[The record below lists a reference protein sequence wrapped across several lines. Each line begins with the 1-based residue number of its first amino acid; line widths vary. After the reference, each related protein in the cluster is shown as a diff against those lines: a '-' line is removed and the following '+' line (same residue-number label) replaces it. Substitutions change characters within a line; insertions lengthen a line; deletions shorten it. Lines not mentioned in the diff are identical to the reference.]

1 MSIIGWMREFFGLG
15 ARETSHE
22 FSGPMPIDQMWLD
35 MKYSTSAV
43 GREQALRIPGVLKGR
58 NLLCSLSTL
67 PLLERGPDN
76 QPVRSPLL
84 EQIDPHVPNVVVL
97 ARTFEDLLFDGIAWW
112 RVTARGA
119 DGYPTSARHLPY
131 GSVSLRQPTVGGYPS
146 QLQVVDDA
154 DGRFVWVDGKPVP
167 ARDMIRFD
175 SPNPALL
182 QYAGRTF
189 TLAERYADAAA
200 MYAKNPQSSEYFR
213 PADNAVEP
221 KQEDIEDALRQWM
234 WARKNGSTGYV
245 PRWLEY
251 VPSTSPSA
259 GDMKLPELKQQAALE
274 TALCMGLDPEVLGV
288 PVTSRTYANRQDFAR
303 DRINDVLAPYM
314 QAVSQRLSMMD
325 LCRRGYVRV
334 FDLDDYLRA
343 DPTTR
348 WTVYGQAVGMGAMSV
363 EQVQQEEGLPVGA
376 IEPPA
381 TAAPPVEDELAARRD
396 RAVGFAGP
404 PAARTF
410 DFAAA
415 ALEFKVDTKARTIT
429 GLALPY
435 GEIASK
441 YGFSYRF
448 AKGSLEWSDVSR
460 VKLLLNHDYGQPL
473 GVATDLKDTDAGFLP
488 SFRVGAGPDRDAVL
502 QDAADGIIDGL
513 SVGVEFDDAVDT
525 VPDPDN
531 KGVLL
536 VRRATLREVSLTP
549 MPAFDSARVTRV
561 AARRDGG
568 SMDTCATCGAALKP
582 GVAHTCAPATGPV
595 TLTAEQFAALLE
607 RRAPA
612 DPAPEPDPGPQAVDP
627 AGPDAGRGPVF
638 VTEPAPYRFDR
649 TGRNFSTR
657 QEFDFSTDLA
667 EMARARDGEGHT
679 PAGKRVMGMLAH
691 TFDVDSADINEVTPE
706 IQRPDMYVDQRNYR
720 YPLFNSMN
728 RGAPP
733 NGVTPFRFP
742 KFSSATGLVAAHTE
756 GTEPTGGTLV
766 TTSQVVTPT
775 ATSGKAY
782 ITREVWDMGG
792 NPAVSTLIYNQMV
805 KGYNE
810 ARETA
815 IGTYLNTLTAATDIA
830 LGVAVVDEA
839 LQLAWDRALVDL
851 QYIRGYE
858 FDFFAVEQY
867 LFKAF
872 ADATDNDGRKLYS
885 MINPTNANG
894 SAARRYTTIDLGG
907 VTAVPTW
914 GLGAG
919 TAGASNNSWL
929 YDSSTMHA
937 WSTPP
942 QRLEFPGGSD
952 DNTTYQPVAKVGI
965 GIWGYTAIANSDIG
979 GVRQVTYDNAS

>member
-1 MSIIGWMREFFGLG
+1 MSIIGWLRARLG
-15 ARETSHE
+15 WGAAETPDGAHN

-35 MKYSTSAV
+35 LKRSTSYV
-43 GREQALRIPGVLKGR
+43 GRDEALRIPGVLKGR
-58 NLLCSLSTL
+58 NLLCSLATL
-67 PLLERGPDN
+67 PLVERGPN
-76 QPVRSPLL
+76 NRVIRSPLL
-84 EQIDPHVPNVVVL
+84 DQLDPNVPNVVVL
-97 ARTFEDLLFDGIAWW
+97 ARTFEDLLFDQVSWW

-119 DGYPTSARHLPY
+119 DGYPVSVRHVPY
-131 GSVSLRQPTVGGYPS
+131 GSVSPQRPVPGGYPS
-146 QLQVVDDA
+146 QVAAVEP
-154 DGRFVWVDGKPVP
+154 DGRYVWVDGKPVP
-167 ARDMIRFD
+167 ALDMIRFD
-175 SPNPALL
+175 SPNPGLL
-182 QYAGRTF
+182 QYAGHTF
-189 TLAERYADAAA
+189 TLAHLYAEAAA
-200 MYAKNPQSSEYFR
+200 MYARNPQSSEYFS
-213 PADNAVEP
+213 PAENAAEP
-221 KQEDIEDALRQWM
+221 RQEDIEDALVQWRA
-234 WARKNGSTGYV
+234 ARRAGSTGYV
-245 PRWLEY
+245 PSWLTY
-251 VPSTSPSA
+251 NPSTAPTA
-259 GDMKLPELKQQAALE
+259 ADMKLPELKQQAALE

-325 LCRRGYVRV
+325 VCRRGYLRV

-343 DPTTR
+343 DPVTR
-348 WTVYGQAVGMGAMSV
+348 WTVYGQATAMGAMSV
-363 EQVQQEEGLPVGA
+363 EQVQEEEGLPVGA
-376 IEPPA
+376 VAPPPA
-381 TAAPPVEDELAARRD
+381 QAPADELAARRD

-404 PAARTF
+404 SPRTF
-410 DFAAA
+410 EFAGGAQ
-415 ALEFKVDTKARTIT
+415 FSVDTTKRTIT

-435 GEIASK
+435 GEVARK
-441 YGFSYRF
+441 YGAGYRF
-448 AKGSLEWSDVSR
+448 AKGALEWSDVSR
-460 VKLLLNHDYGQPL
+460 VKFLRDHDYGQVI
-473 GVATDLKDTDAGFLP
+473 GVATDLRETDAGLVP
-488 SFRVGAGPDRDAVL
+488 SFRVGAGQDRDAVL
-502 QDAADGIIDGL
+502 QDAADGILDGL

-536 VRRATLREVSLTP
+536 VRRATLREVSLTA

-561 AARRDGG
+561 VARRDGG
-568 SMDTCATCGAALKP
+568 TMEPCATCGTHHAP
-582 GVAHTCAPATGPV
+582 GVACPTPAAAPAGPV
-595 TLTAEQFAALLE
+595 TLTAEQFSVLLAGRPAA
-607 RRAPA
+607 AA
-612 DPAPEPDPGPQAVDP
+612 DPAPTDPGPVAVDP
-627 AGPDAGRGPVF
+627 NGPDTPRGPVF
-638 VTEPAPYRFDR
+638 VRESAPYRFDR
-649 TGRNFSTR
+649 RGNFATG
-657 QEFDFSTDLA
+657 QEHDFSTDLA
-667 EMARARDGEGHT
+667 EMARARDGAGQT

-706 IQRPDMYVDQRNYR
+706 INRPDLYVDQRDYR

-733 NGVTPFRFP
+733 NGVQPFRFP
-742 KFSSATGLVAAHTE
+742 KFSSATGLVGAHTE

-792 NPAVSTLIYNQMV
+792 NPAVSTLIFNQMV

-885 MINPTNANG
+885 MINPVNANG

-919 TAGASNNSWL
+919 TGGASNNSWL

-937 WSTPP
+937 WSTAP

-952 DNTTYQPVAKVGI
+952 DNTTYAPVAKVGI

>member
-1 MSIIGWMREFFGLG
+1 MSIIGWVRRALG
-15 ARETSHE
+15 WGAAEPSHT

-35 MKYSTSAV
+35 MKGSTSYV
-43 GREQALRIPGVLKGR
+43 GRDEALRIPGVLKGR
-58 NLLCSLSTL
+58 NLLCTLATL
-67 PLLERGPDN
+67 PLQERGPDN
-76 QPVRSPLL
+76 RVVRSPLL
-84 EQIDPHVPNVVVL
+84 EQFDPNSANVVML
-97 ARTFEDLLFDGIAWW
+97 ARTFEDLLFDAISWW
-112 RVTARGA
+112 RITARGA

-131 GSVSLRQPTVGGYPS
+131 GTVSLRPPQGAYLSPVR
-146 QLQVVDDA
+146 VVDPDE
-154 DGRFVWVDGKPVP
+154 RFVYIDGKPVP

-182 QYAGRTF
+182 QYAGPTF
-189 TLAERYADAAA
+189 TLARRYSDAAA
-200 MYAKNPQSSEYFR
+200 LYAKNPQASEHFV
-213 PADNAVEP
+213 PADNVVEP
-221 KQEDIEDALRQWM
+221 KQEEIEEALAQWM
-234 WARKNGSTGYV
+234 SARRRGSTGYV
-245 PRWLEY
+245 PAWLKH
-251 VPSTSPSA
+251 VPGDSPTA
-259 GDMKLPELKQQAALE
+259 ADMKLPELKQQAALE

-288 PVTSRTYANRQDFAR
+288 PVTSRTYANRQDYNR

-325 LCRRGYVRV
+325 VCRRGYVRL

-343 DPTTR
+343 DPITR
-348 WTVYGQAVGMGAMSV
+348 WTVYGQARAMGAISV
-363 EQVQQEEGLPVGA
+363 EQVQAEEGLPVGA
-376 IEPPA
+376 VEP
-381 TAAPPVEDELAARRD
+381 AAPAAPAPGDELAARRD

-404 PAARTF
+404 AARTF
-410 DFAAA
+410 EFTAAA
-415 ALEFKVDTKARTIT
+415 VEFSVDTAKRTIT

-435 GEIASK
+435 GEVASK

-460 VKLLLNHDYGQPL
+460 VKFLRDHDYGQAL

-488 SFRVGAGPDRDAVL
+488 TFRVGAGEARDAVL
-502 QDAADGIIDGL
+502 QDAADGILDGL

-536 VRRATLREVSLTP
+536 VRRATLREVSLTA
-549 MPAFDSARVTRV
+549 MPAFDSARVTKV

-568 SMDTCATCGAALKP
+568 IMDPCATCGTQHAP
-582 GVAHTCAPATGPV
+582 GVACPTPVPAPAGPV
-595 TLTAEQFAALLE
+595 TLTAEQFSALLAG
-607 RRAPA
+607 RPTPA
-612 DPAPEPDPGPQAVDP
+612 DPGPVPVDP
-627 AGPDAGRGPVF
+627 NGPDSPRGPVF

-649 TGRNFSTR
+649 TGRNFLTR
-657 QEFDFSTDLA
+657 QEHDFSTDLA
-667 EMARARDGEGHT
+667 EMARARDGAGQT

-706 IQRPDMYVDQRNYR
+706 INRPDMYVDQRDYR

-733 NGVTPFRFP
+733 NGVQPFRFP

-766 TTSQVVTPT
+766 TTSQVVTPA

-792 NPAVSTLIYNQMV
+792 NPAVSTLIFNQMV

-830 LGVAVVDEA
+830 LGVAVVDDA
-839 LQLAWDRALVDL
+839 LQLAWDRAMVDL

-872 ADATDNDGRKLYS
+872 ADAQDADNRKLYS

-894 SAARRYTTIDLGG
+894 QAARRYTTIDLGG

-919 TAGASNNSWL
+919 TGGAVNNSWL

-937 WSTPP
+937 WSTAP